1 MSNIWEIRRMTL
13 ADDRHNI
20 SSPCY
25 DDDLQFFRAIRQT
38 RERQK
43 KILFHI
49 SFGQVYEIILVM
61 GTLLSSQKM
70 SVFMQKRRTTFKVNY
85 LKQL

>member
-1 MSNIWEIRRMTL
+1 MTL

-43 KILFHI
+43 KYII
-49 SFGQVYEIILVM
+49 SYFFWTSLRNHFGNGYII
-61 GTLLSSQKM
+61 
-70 SVFMQKRRTTFKVNY
+70 VFAKNVCLHAKAKNNF
-85 LKQL
+85 